1 MKKLIFVLVTNTLL
15 TGCAN
20 LSHSTSADVSKAI
33 NSLAPVLVSTNSQG
47 VQTLQNSFLNADTP
61 KRHHRKDKKETAT
74 VSSSSGKHKHNHKH
88 KPKTADEPNI
98 LNVVTGQKD
107 MVKAVGVIT
116 VAAADT
122 LAVIGGKLANYF
134 TEQDK
139 VNSVTVLKNTTKT
152 RSVAWCSDSKEVSE
166 NVEDLKCSKSRKI
179 TQTPGAVSKKEN
191 KICRSLKTEVVT
203 ESGEI
208 KTENQN
214 LCQAEDGEWY
224 EAKTS

>member
-1 MKKLIFVLVTNTLL
+1 MKKLIFALVTNTLL
-15 TGCAN
+15 TSCTN
-20 LSHSTSADVSKAI
+20 LSHTTSADVSKAL
-33 NSLAPVLVSTNSQG
+33 NSLAPVLVSTNNQS
-47 VQTLQNSFLNADTP
+47 VQTLQNSFLNADTQ
-61 KRHHRKDKKETAT
+61 KRHHGKDKKPTAT
-74 VSSSSGKHKHNHKH
+74 ASSSSGKHNHNQKH
-88 KPKTADEPNI
+88 KRKTADEPNI
-98 LNVVTGQKD
+98 LTVVTGQKD
-107 MVKAVGVIT
+107 MVNAVGVIT
-116 VAAADT
+116 VAAVDT

-139 VNSVTVLKNTTKT
+139 ENSVAVLKNTTKT
-152 RSVAWCSDSKEVSE
+152 RAVAWCSDSKELSE
-166 NVEDLKCSKSRKI
+166 NVEEVKCSKSRKI

-224 EAKTS
+224 EEKSV